1 MSTEFR
7 LVLNSEAVHGTPTRE
22 YPCSASV
29 FKQDT
34 LVVGVAI
41 PGAVLGEALSINY
54 NYRIP
59 LVLLASRKVT
69 VVR

>member
-7 LVLNSEAVHGTPTRE
+7 LVLNSEAVHGTPIRE

-29 FKQDT
+29 FKQGT

-41 PGAVLGEALSINY
+41 PGAVLGEALQSI

-59 LVLLASRKVT
+59 LVFLASRKVT

>member
-1 MSTEFR
+1 MRTEFR
-7 LVLNSEAVHGTPTRE
+7 VVLNSEAVHGTPTRE

-29 FKQDT
+29 FKQGT

-41 PGAVLGEALSINY
+41 PGAVFGEALSI

-59 LVLLASRKVT
+59 LVLLASRKVN